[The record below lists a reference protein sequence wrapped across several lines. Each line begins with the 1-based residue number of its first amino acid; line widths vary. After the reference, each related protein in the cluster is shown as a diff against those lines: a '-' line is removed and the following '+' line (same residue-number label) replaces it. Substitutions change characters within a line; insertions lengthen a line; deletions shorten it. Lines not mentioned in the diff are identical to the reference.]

1 MELLD
6 EFDPALPMGAHYCSN
21 KLTAEEYEQQG
32 SEATRQA
39 LMELQ
44 ETMKQ
49 NPELYRQVLGKK
61 RIDEGNVFSKLKLK
75 AVEMSYDSVSSFN
88 LSSPFSLFNCS
99 LLQKFRNARSPASP
113 ADNGKLMTAVK
124 GDEYGRE
131 KVTELETQV
140 KMAELHEEM
149 FKVYEYA
156 QEERTMTRKSKRLAE
171 KRAKKVK
178 EQPTTPE
185 KSASSEG
192 DTYTTPP
199 QFVPPPPPP
208 YPPPVLGTPMA
219 LRERTN
225 MQSTPAPA
233 AIAKKKTSDK
243 NGSPGG
249 TPYYRPRHARPKL
262 KAVEMSYDSVS
273 SFNLSSPFS
282 LFNCSLLQK
291 FRNARSPASPA
302 DNVPDSP
309 HSPANFSP

>member
-21 KLTAEEYEQQG
+21 QLTAEEYEQQG

-61 RIDEGNVFSKLKLK
+61 RIDEGNVFSKLK
-75 AVEMSYDSVSSFN
+75 
-88 LSSPFSLFNCS
+88 
-99 LLQKFRNARSPASP
+99 
-113 ADNGKLMTAVK
+113 GKLMTAVK

-156 QEERTMTRKSKRLAE
+156 QDNNAMLL
-171 KRAKKVK
+171 
-178 EQPTTPE
+178 
-185 KSASSEG
+185 
-192 DTYTTPP
+192 
-199 QFVPPPPPP
+199 QFS
-208 YPPPVLGTPMA
+208 
-219 LRERTN
+219 RR
-225 MQSTPAPA
+225 
-233 AIAKKKTSDK
+233 
-243 NGSPGG
+243 SPGG

-302 DNVPDSP
+302 DNPPDSP

>member
-21 KLTAEEYEQQG
+21 QLTAEEYEQQG

-61 RIDEGNVFSKLKLK
+61 RIDEGNVFSKLK
-75 AVEMSYDSVSSFN
+75 
-88 LSSPFSLFNCS
+88 
-99 LLQKFRNARSPASP
+99 
-113 ADNGKLMTAVK
+113 GKLMTAVK

-171 KRAKKVK
+171 KRAKKGK

-192 DTYTTPP
+192 DTFTTPP

-243 NGSPGG
+243 NGLMHGSSTSINSVHSELLASNQMLRLRPTRVKRSPGG

-262 KAVEMSYDSVS
+262 KAVEMSYNSVS